1 MEGERCKDDEFRS
14 WVTRNREPGW
24 VAGRAAAKEMSP
36 DREHSEAGELLC
48 LGVDGGGTNTRAAI
62 LDRQG
67 RVRGEGRADAAN
79 FLRVGLTTA
88 VSNIRHAVES
98 ACRAAGIEA
107 RDLAAACI
115 GLAGV
120 GNSKHRIEMEKAL
133 DAALGISRMSIET
146 DARVALAGATN
157 LEPGVVIIAGTGSI
171 AYGVNRHREY
181 ARAGGWGPA
190 MGDEGSGYYIG
201 RRALAAVVSAYD
213 HRSQPTSMTESVCR
227 HFGVSTPPELPPVIY
242 ESPTK
247 VMHEVAELAKIVA
260 AAARHGDA
268 VARDILHDAAEE
280 LARAVVAVVKRLD
293 LGAEVFRVAYVGGV
307 FNAGEMVINPMTADI
322 IKAAPHAFVTA
333 PLSAP
338 VIGAARLALSAL
350 LEKELLVR

>member
-1 MEGERCKDDEFRS
+1 M
-14 WVTRNREPGW
+14 
-24 VAGRAAAKEMSP
+24 
-36 DREHSEAGELLC
+36 HSEADELLC

-62 LDRQG
+62 LDRHG
-67 RVRGEGRADAAN
+67 RLRGEGRAEAAN

-88 VSNIRHAVES
+88 VANIQAAVVS

-107 RDLAAACI
+107 HDIAAACI

-120 GNSKHRIEMEKAL
+120 GNSKHRSEMEKAL
-133 DAALGISRMSIET
+133 HGALGIRRMSVET

-171 AYGVNRHREY
+171 AYGINRHREY

-213 HRSQPTSMTESVCR
+213 HRLEPTSMTEAVCQ

-260 AAARHGDA
+260 RAARDGDA
-268 VARDILHDAAEE
+268 VARGILTDAAVE
-280 LARAVVAVVKRLD
+280 LARAVVAVIKRLELQD
-293 LGAEVFRVAYVGGV
+293 ETFRVAYVGGV
-307 FNAGEMVINPMTADI
+307 FDAGEMIIAPMADEI
-322 IKAAPHAFVTA
+322 TKVAPRASIA
-333 PLSAP
+333 PPLSPP
-338 VIGAARLALSAL
+338 VIGAARLALL
-350 LEKELLVR
+350 LLPAKELLVR

>member
-1 MEGERCKDDEFRS
+1 
-14 WVTRNREPGW
+14 
-24 VAGRAAAKEMSP
+24 MSP
-36 DREHSEAGELLC
+36 DRLNAEAQELPC

-62 LDRQG
+62 LDRHG
-67 RVRGEGRADAAN
+67 RLLGEGRAEAAN
-79 FLRVGLTTA
+79 FLRVGLSTA
-88 VSNIRHAVES
+88 VSNVGIAVES
-98 ACRAAGIEA
+98 ACRGAGIQTH
-107 RDLAAACI
+107 DLAAACI

-120 GNSKHRIEMEKAL
+120 GNSKHRIQMENAL
-133 DAALGISRMSIET
+133 HAALHIRRMSIET

-171 AYGVNRHREY
+171 AYGVNHRREY

-213 HRSQPTSMTESVCR
+213 HRSQPTRMTEAVCR

-260 AAARHGDA
+260 RAAREGDA
-268 VARDILHDAAEE
+268 VAKGILADAAVE
-280 LARAVVAVVKRLD
+280 LARAVVAVIGRLH
-293 LGAEVFRVAYVGGV
+293 LQAESFRVAYVGGV
-307 FNAGEMVINPMTADI
+307 FQAGEMIIRPMADSI
-322 IKAAPHAFVTA
+322 LKAAPRANVA
-333 PLSAP
+333 PPLSPP
-338 VIGAARLALSAL
+338 VIGAARLALSL
-350 LEKELLVR
+350 LAEKEVLVR

>member
-1 MEGERCKDDEFRS
+1 
-14 WVTRNREPGW
+14 
-24 VAGRAAAKEMSP
+24 MSP
-36 DREHSEAGELLC
+36 DGLHAEADELLC

-62 LDRQG
+62 LDRHG
-67 RVRGEGRADAAN
+67 RLRGEGRADAAN

-88 VSNIRHAVES
+88 VTNIHLAVEG
-98 ACRAAGIEA
+98 ACRAAGIETH
-107 RDLAAACI
+107 DIAAACI

-120 GNSKHRIEMEKAL
+120 GNTKHRIEMENAL
-133 DAALGISRMSIET
+133 HGTLGIRRMSIET

-171 AYGVNRHREY
+171 AYGVNQHLEY

-213 HRSQPTSMTESVCR
+213 HRSPPTSMTEAVCH

-247 VMHEVAELAKIVA
+247 VMHEVAELAKIVSHA
-260 AAARHGDA
+260 AQEGDA
-268 VARDILHDAAEE
+268 VAQGILSGAAVE
-280 LARAVVAVVKRLD
+280 LARAVVAVIKRLKLQD
-293 LGAEVFRVAYVGGV
+293 ESFRVAYVGGV
-307 FNAGEMVINPMTADI
+307 FDAGDMIIRPMADAI
-322 IKAAPHAFVTA
+322 IKVAPRANIA
-333 PLSAP
+333 PPLSPP
-338 VIGAARLALSAL
+338 VIGAARLALAL
-350 LEKELLVR
+350 LPAKELLAR